1 MATLSEVQRWRREEA
16 AVFEGWDFSYLKD
29 RAFQDEPPWSYRDV
43 AANLIR
49 AARHPLDVDTGGG
62 ESLASLAPLPPA
74 TKAIESYHPNV
85 SLASSRLAAAGVEV
99 SEVAD
104 GAPWPFSD
112 ASFDLILNRHG
123 HLNVGET
130 SRTLRAGG
138 TFFTQQVASGNL
150 ADLSAAF
157 GNTEAPSDNTLEA
170 TVAVLR
176 GFGFEIIKGEEWS
189 GHQSFHDVGA
199 LVYFLRA
206 VPWVVRGFSV
216 DSHLAILEPLDHKL
230 RRDGVLTFSISRFM
244 IEARKLT

>member
-1 MATLSEVQRWRREEA
+1 LLS

-29 RAFQDEPPWSYRDV
+29 RASQDEPPWSYRDV

-62 ESLASLAPLPPA
+62 EFLASLAPLPPA
-74 TKAIESYHPNV
+74 TKAIESYHPNL

-112 ASFDLILNRHG
+112 ASFDLILNRHD
-123 HLNVGET
+123 HLSVGET
-130 SRTLRAGG
+130 SRSLRAGG

-150 ADLSAAF
+150 ADLIA
-157 GNTEAPSDNTLEA
+157 
-170 TVAVLR
+170 
-176 GFGFEIIKGEEWS
+176 
-189 GHQSFHDVGA
+189 
-199 LVYFLRA
+199 
-206 VPWVVRGFSV
+206 VRGFSV
-216 DSHLAILEPLDHKL
+216 DSHLAILEHLDHKL